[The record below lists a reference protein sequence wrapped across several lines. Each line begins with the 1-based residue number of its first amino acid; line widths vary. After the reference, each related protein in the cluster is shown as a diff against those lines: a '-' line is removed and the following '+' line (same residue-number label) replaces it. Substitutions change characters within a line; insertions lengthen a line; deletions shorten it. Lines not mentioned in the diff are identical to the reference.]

1 MERGV
6 SGKVLSRFY
15 ETNNKAVENA
25 KKLYAGKT
33 LDTLSQNGALCGEV
47 FDIIMDMML
56 GYTGVEPL

>member
-47 FDIIMDMML
+47 FDIIMDM
-56 GYTGVEPL
+56 